1 MEVSRNLECPKCRYS
16 TSDIHDLK
24 QHLKVHAADLEE
36 LYGLIDLCLVTLG
49 IQIGL

>member
-1 MEVSRNLECPKCRYS
+1 MKVSRNFECPKCRYF
-16 TSDIHDLK
+16 TPDIQDLK

-36 LYGLIDLCLVTLG
+36 LYELIDLCLVTLG